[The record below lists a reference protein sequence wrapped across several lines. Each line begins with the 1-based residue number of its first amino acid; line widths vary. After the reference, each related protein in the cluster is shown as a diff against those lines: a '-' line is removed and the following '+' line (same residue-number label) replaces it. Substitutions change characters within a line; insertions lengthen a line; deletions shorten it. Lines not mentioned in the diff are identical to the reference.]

1 MGTFANPET
10 LFDNSTN
17 GPTVEQA
24 LQQMRDNQRAIM
36 ELEGAKPTEVCTIS
50 TTNINTNGTIYPS
63 SAEVVVTLPENTNS
77 LSAVLTDISPSYER
91 TTGVYEML
99 HDGMVVS
106 LKSEF
111 NSYRIELVSS
121 ETLRLKTAERI
132 TLSHLY
138 PLKLKLVLGNNGD
151 YYWEEVPNAG
161 THSGD
166 ITSISG
172 NLVVSGDIIS
182 NGVTLGRRMQFE
194 STPFYTATLAEKI
207 ENVNDSNSYKIELSD
222 YVQNKVKAFILHVT
236 FPAYTQSGTT
246 GSLRVRV
253 HYTKEDGTDEYTAV
267 GQANNILSTGTRYFI
282 AYNSPYMGLI
292 DVFCVVGNFNGA
304 GGVSLMMK
312 SNSYQPRLLDM
323 NQYFLKGIDIYFNSD
338 NIPFPKGTV
347 IEFYVAKEV

>member
-91 TTGVYEML
+91 TTGVYEVL

-111 NSYRIELVSS
+111 SSYQIELVSS
-121 ETLRLKTAERI
+121 ETLKLKTAERI

-172 NLVVSGDIIS
+172 DLDVSGKIRS
-182 NGVTLGRRMQFE
+182 NGALLEKKLVFD
-194 STPFYTATLAEKI
+194 STPVYDVTLAENTTTPFTLTDTQLGGNFK
-207 ENVNDSNSYKIELSD
+207 NVEIYINGTITNEKLLIPVRA
-222 YVQNKVKAFILHVT
+222 YV
-236 FPAYTQSGTT
+236 
-246 GSLRVRV
+246 
-253 HYTKEDGTDEYTAV
+253 D
-267 GQANNILSTGTRYFI
+267 ANNATFAEAQFTANSGSRINCKVSFLDILGRLNAFVIVSGYSSYSGNVTGYAGDNAQFIGEKHIVKLEIYSIGVPQTIPAGTRI
-282 AYNSPYMGLI
+282 T
-292 DVFCVVGNFNGA
+292 
-304 GGVSLMMK
+304 
-312 SNSYQPRLLDM
+312 
-323 NQYFLKGIDIYFNSD
+323 IYA
-338 NIPFPKGTV
+338 
-347 IEFYVAKEV
+347 AKEVE